1 VDDPE
6 SWRWFWLIA
15 TVFFA
20 ASELAVP
27 GTFFMV
33 SFAVG
38 ALFACILAFAG
49 AGVGWEWAAF
59 VIVSAIALA
68 ALVPIGRRLN
78 AKGGSDSRVGSTRL
92 NGRRAIVL
100 QEIPSGP
107 HATGRV
113 RVERE
118 EWRAESVDGGSIDP
132 GKTVVVL
139 RVDGTRLIVRAL
151 ETFEEH
157 L

>member
-15 TVFFA
+15 TLVFA
-20 ASELAVP
+20 VSELAAP
-27 GTFFMV
+27 GTFFML
-33 SFAVG
+33 SFAAG
-38 ALFACILAFAG
+38 AFVASVLAFAG
-49 AGVGWEWAAF
+49 VGVGWEWAAF
-59 VIVSAIALA
+59 VVVSAIALA
-68 ALVPIGRRLN
+68 ALVPIGRRIN
-78 AKGGSDSRVGSTRL
+78 AKPSADRVGATRL
-92 NGRRAIVL
+92 NGRRAVVL
-100 QEIPSGP
+100 QAIPSGP

-118 EWRAESVDGGSIDP
+118 EWRAESADGGSIEP
-132 GKTVVVL
+132 GQTVVVL

>member
-1 VDDPE
+1 
-6 SWRWFWLIA
+6 
-15 TVFFA
+15 
-20 ASELAVP
+20 
-27 GTFFMV
+27 
-33 SFAVG
+33 
-38 ALFACILAFAG
+38 
-49 AGVGWEWAAF
+49 VGWEWAAF
-59 VIVSAIALA
+59 VVVSATALA
-68 ALVPIGRRLN
+68 ALVPIGRRIN
-78 AKGGSDSRVGSTRL
+78 SRPGPDRVGATRL
-92 NGRRAIVL
+92 NGRRAVVL
-100 QEIPSGP
+100 QEIPPGP

-118 EWRAESVDGGSIDP
+118 EWRAESIDGASIDE

>member
-1 VDDPE
+1 MDEPE
-6 SWRWFWLIA
+6 NWRWFWLVA

-20 ASELAVP
+20 VSELAVP
-27 GTFFMV
+27 GTFFML
-33 SFAVG
+33 SFAAG
-38 ALFACILAFAG
+38 ALVACILAFADV
-49 AGVGWEWAAF
+49 GVGLEWAAF
-59 VIVSAIALA
+59 VVVSAVALA
-68 ALVPIGRRLN
+68 ALVPIGRRIN
-78 AKGGSDSRVGSTRL
+78 AKQVEGGKVGSTRL
-92 NGRRAIVL
+92 NGRRAVVL

-107 HATGRV
+107 HSTGLV

-118 EWRAESVDGGSIDP
+118 EWRAESVDGAPIDT
-132 GKTVVVL
+132 GATVVVL